1 MCMISRSLYCVWLSG
16 LLRSCTLFI
25 LPTKN
30 WKFCKVKLWK
40 VIVIIIISSSSIII
54 RSIYQIMFIHFTEFV
69 LFNLAKTGKLFKTTI
84 IIMLWRD
91 YYDSH
96 IFLQITYLEWSTVK
110 TKGFNHLS
118 PVISLVI
125 VELQPI
131 GSLEI

>member
-1 MCMISRSLYCVWLSG
+1 MWMISRFLYCVGLSG

-25 LPTKN
+25 LPTN
-30 WKFCKVKLWK
+30 NRKFCKVKLWK
-40 VIVIIIISSSSIII
+40 VIVIIIIVIIII
-54 RSIYQIMFIHFTEFV
+54 RSIYQIMFVHFNEFV

-96 IFLQITYLEWSTVK
+96 IFLQIAYLEWSKVK

-131 GSLEI
+131 GSLET